1 MAKKTF
7 TLDFQEEYD
16 FLLLGVFCSYRD
28 YRLCYEL
35 NKTLDL
41 RLERMDDL
49 ELKLEKKGSTGLFP
63 VFHFMNTDGEHFF
76 LISNK
81 GSNGL
86 FVPELKQV
94 DFFVLVKE
102 FSRYTN
108 ADDLL
113 KAIGKIEIVSSI
125 IELEPTKLKSADNF
139 LMVEYSEK

>member
-1 MAKKTF
+1 
-7 TLDFQEEYD
+7 
-16 FLLLGVFCSYRD
+16 
-28 YRLCYEL
+28 
-35 NKTLDL
+35 
-41 RLERMDDL
+41 
-49 ELKLEKKGSTGLFP
+49 
-63 VFHFMNTDGEHFF
+63 MNTDGEHFF

-102 FSRYTN
+102 FSRYTS
-108 ADDLL
+108 ADDLQ

-125 IELEPTKLKSADNF
+125 IELDPTKLKSADNF